1 MDERLDVISALQEKR
16 MTLPL
21 GSIWVETGARREEEG
36 DIEAAVAAAIAT
48 IDVTT
53 AAVVV
58 VTIAEMTAV
67 DMNDVTGTNDAVT
80 GMSRTDATTAVNAED
95 LVVTHRDVNKLSS
108 TWNLYKKINIFDKN
122 IFSSCCREFKS
133 YNFRVSIFF
142 SLKQKYNSQT

>member
-1 MDERLDVISALQEKR
+1 VFLTS
-16 MTLPL
+16 
-21 GSIWVETGARREEEG
+21 GSIVRTSASVIPVTSSSCFGFRF
-36 DIEAAVAAAIAT
+36 AAA
-48 IDVTT
+48 T
-53 AAVVV
+53 AALLV